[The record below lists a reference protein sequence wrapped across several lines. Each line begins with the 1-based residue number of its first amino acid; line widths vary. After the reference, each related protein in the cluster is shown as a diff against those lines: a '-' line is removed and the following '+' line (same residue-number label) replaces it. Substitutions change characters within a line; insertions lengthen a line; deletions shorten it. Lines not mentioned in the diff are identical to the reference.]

1 MSNEDEE
8 TDDSP
13 DVAPPVV
20 IQTLT
25 ILWIVLFGG
34 RWIGVSLLQWNGII
48 SPEQVAAFD
57 GGLLTRLYL
66 ILLAFTILIVALRFA
81 RRFSA
86 PSSDSGNQKADSPSA
101 ARSDSRQEPRQL

>member
-1 MSNEDEE
+1 MSNEEE
-8 TDDSP
+8 AEDALP

-86 PSSDSGNQKADSPSA
+86 PSSDSRNQKADSPSA
-101 ARSDSRQEPRQL
+101 ARSVSRQEPRKP